1 MCKWPDAHQPSFCS
15 ASPEPC
21 PWPWRC
27 LQDVPWRIAPSGP
40 CPCTL
45 APGDQDLV
53 LENGLSTVFN
63 KTKTCKHQYDPRVC
77 KRRWGIDAKFWY
89 FGSCKQIT
97 HTLSFSI
104 YLWGDNYITHHPS
117 FRGSSTVVLVH
128 SQGAADAHGTA
139 FSWAVRE
146 KRHQWTEFVM
156 CLVYVRHT
164 QIVS

>member
-63 KTKTCKHQYDPRVC
+63 KTKTCKHQCEPRVC
-77 KRRWGIDAKFWY
+77 KRWWGIDAKFWY
-89 FGSCKQIT
+89 FASFKQIT
-97 HTLSFSI
+97 HTHISIIFYLS
-104 YLWGDNYITHHPS
+104 LGWHPS
-117 FRGSSTVVLVH
+117 FRKII
-128 SQGAADAHGTA
+128 HGRPCPLAGGRGCTWYG
-139 FSWAVRE
+139 FFLSGEE
-146 KRHQWTEFVM
+146 KRRQWTEFVM